1 MVEMTLSTIS
11 PKNQTTLSARHLK
24 SLRLRPGMRL
34 KQWVEDGK
42 IILEPIEDV
51 STAFGALK
59 PKRPFVSEEEETAA
73 MEKAV
78 AEEVAGKGRRP

>member
-1 MVEMTLSTIS
+1 MTLSTIS
-11 PKNQTTLSARHLK
+11 PKNQTTLSAQHLK
-24 SLRLRPGMRL
+24 SLRLRPGARL
-34 KQWVEDGK
+34 RQWVEDGR

-59 PKRPFVSEEEETAA
+59 SKRPFVSIKAETSA

-78 AEEVAGKGRRP
+78 VDEVAGRKRRP

>member
-1 MVEMTLSTIS
+1 MTLSTIS

-34 KQWVEDGK
+34 KQWVEQDK

-51 STAFGALK
+51 STAFGAFK
-59 PKRPFVSEEEETAA
+59 PKRKYVSIQAETAA
-73 MEKAV
+73 MERSV
-78 AEEVAGKGRRP
+78 AQQVAG